1 MGQVQEECQGKP
13 LREVT
18 SDAESRM
25 MRNQSH
31 WMGRDGLHVFRR
43 NTWLQKLLLR
53 IYTPSSSARE
63 EGSQMGVG
71 GSDGKRIC
79 GMSAGVE
86 DQDLQALG
94 SPWGRTVKAL
104 RGGADTAPSK
114 QVRGQVSAKTQN
126 LRVTAF

>member
-25 MRNQSH
+25 MRNQPH

-63 EGSQMGVG
+63 EGCPNGGG
-71 GSDGKRIC
+71 GSDGKRVC
-79 GMSAGVE
+79 GMSAVWRIRTCRPWEVHGAEQSRLCGVE
-86 DQDLQALG
+86 LTLPPQNRSEGKFQPRHKILG
-94 SPWGRTVKAL
+94 
-104 RGGADTAPSK
+104 
-114 QVRGQVSAKTQN
+114 
-126 LRVTAF
+126 

>member
-1 MGQVQEECQGKP
+1 
-13 LREVT
+13 
-18 SDAESRM
+18 
-25 MRNQSH
+25 
-31 WMGRDGLHVFRR
+31 
-43 NTWLQKLLLR
+43 
-53 IYTPSSSARE
+53 
-63 EGSQMGVG
+63 MGVG
-71 GSDGKRIC
+71 GSDGKRVC